1 MSNNIEKTSD
11 NYCYPENVTKKVDN
25 FLKNNNKSFYREE
38 LPVDFNN
45 VIFSEKREDEEIRDY
60 TFNENEVYFNEYSKR
75 NKINSFES
83 INTNFNGIKSPKIFR
98 VVYQK
103 IFKKSK
109 TVRYMTIKHKKR
121 IRSTKPR
128 RRREHQD
135 NIRKR

>member
-11 NYCYPENVTKKVDN
+11 NYYYPENVTKKVDN

-83 INTNFNGIKSPKIFR
+83 INTNFNGIKSP
-98 VVYQK
+98 
-103 IFKKSK
+103 
-109 TVRYMTIKHKKR
+109 
-121 IRSTKPR
+121 
-128 RRREHQD
+128 
-135 NIRKR
+135 